1 MVAMEGRNVQLVG
14 VLSGT
19 GEIVIGMPRSRMS
32 REEAVNLAA
41 YLVSL
46 ACGEDD
52 FIETLN
58 AIEGKEK
65 REGRVFPIAPPEG
78 PEAA

>member
-1 MVAMEGRNVQLVG
+1 MIAMQGRNVQLVG
-14 VLSGT
+14 VLGT
-19 GEIVIGMPRSRMS
+19 EIVIAMPRLRMS

-52 FIETLN
+52 FIETLS
-58 AIEGKEK
+58 AIEGKDEPPS
-65 REGRVFPIAPPEG
+65 RVIPIGPPDG
-78 PEAA
+78 SDAA